1 MKLGEHGEVSPDEL
15 SIVVQFL
22 AKAAPANDDVLKS
35 TLALFELVEEELT
48 EVGRLGIE
56 ASNLLAL
63 ETHC

>member
-22 AKAAPANDDVLKS
+22 AKAAPAKDDVLKS